1 MIRWRGGAA
10 GDGQF
15 EPSQTRSDLVLSAAG
30 TLTRCLVQHRL
41 AAFHQASTS
50 NLEQAVQQEISEPT
64 VAPDSQR
71 IVSIDALRGFDMFWI
86 VGGTSLVSTLLPFC
100 GESAQKILRPQ
111 LEHAAWEGFT
121 FTDLIFPLFV
131 FMVGMSTVFSLTKA
145 LTHQGK
151 AGAYRR
157 ILRRAPVLF
166 LLGIYYSHG
175 LSHCWPDVRLMGVLQ
190 RIALCYLFTGVLSI
204 HFRTRGMLIAAVLLL
219 GGYWA
224 WLSFVPVPGVGGVSF
239 EPGKNWSNYL
249 DARFLPG
256 LKYDGTWDPEGYF
269 STLPAIA
276 TCILGA
282 LAAQLLRNQRLSQ
295 AAKVGCLIGGGALL
309 LALGYAWG
317 TQFPIIK
324 KIWTSSYVLVAGGYS
339 CILTGFFYLIIDVWK
354 LHRWAIPFLWI
365 GTNAIAVYMLPNMV
379 PLHELAQRLVG
390 GDVQVMVGPSFGQ
403 LLLTAVALGYVLIV
417 AWFLHR
423 NKIMLRV

>member
-1 MIRWRGGAA
+1 
-10 GDGQF
+10 
-15 EPSQTRSDLVLSAAG
+15 
-30 TLTRCLVQHRL
+30 
-41 AAFHQASTS
+41 
-50 NLEQAVQQEISEPT
+50 
-64 VAPDSQR
+64 
-71 IVSIDALRGFDMFWI
+71 MFWI
-86 VGGTSLVSTLLPFC
+86 VGGTGLVSALLPFC
-100 GESAQKILRPQ
+100 GESAQKLLRPQ

-145 LTHQGK
+145 LAHQGK
-151 AGAYRR
+151 AEAYRR
-157 ILRRAPVLF
+157 ILRRAPALF
-166 LLGIYYSHG
+166 LLGIYYSYG
-175 LSHCWPDVRLMGVLQ
+175 LSDPWPDVRLMGVLQ
-190 RIALCYLFTGVLSI
+190 RIALCYLFTGILFV
-204 HFRTRGMLIAAVLLL
+204 HFRTRGMIVAAMLLL

-256 LKYDGTWDPEGYF
+256 RKYDGTWDPEGYL

-282 LAAQLLRNQRLSQ
+282 LAAQLLRNQRRSQ

-309 LALGYAWG
+309 LALGYVWG
-317 TQFPIIK
+317 MQFPIIK

-339 CILTGFFYLIIDVWK
+339 CILMGLFYLIVDVWK
-354 LHRWAIPFLWI
+354 LQRWAIPFLWI
-365 GTNAIAVYMLPNMV
+365 GTNAIAIYMLPNMV
-379 PLHELAQRLVG
+379 PLGELAKRLVG
-390 GDVQVMVGPSFGQ
+390 GNVQVLAGPLFGP
-403 LLLTAVALGYVLIV
+403 LLLAAVELGYILIV